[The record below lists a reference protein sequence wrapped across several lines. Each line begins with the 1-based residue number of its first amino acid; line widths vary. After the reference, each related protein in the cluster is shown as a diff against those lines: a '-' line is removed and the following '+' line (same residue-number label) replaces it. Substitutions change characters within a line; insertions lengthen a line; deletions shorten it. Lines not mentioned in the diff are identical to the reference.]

1 MPRER
6 HPNRKI
12 SQRKRSQE
20 KDISRERHP
29 NRKISQ
35 EKDIP
40 TERYLKERE
49 TDRQILLIRVRR
61 EIFHGVVSPRNRP
74 PRLDEKQILER
85 WRVTFKRR
93 LDEKQI
99 SRRNRRFA
107 STRSKFS
114 DIGVSLLAACGLLS
128 PPVASCGLLSPLVAS
143 SRRSPLHQISRPP
156 DLSSPRSP
164 LPQISPPPDLS
175 SPRSLLPQISPP
187 PDLSSP

>member
-6 HPNRKI
+6 HPNRKM

-29 NRKISQ
+29 NIKISQ

-40 TERYLKERE
+40 TERYLKERQ

-74 PRLDEKQILER
+74 FGLDEKQILAPRSVGETQNAR
-85 WRVTFKRR
+85 HSSFLGETCH
-93 LDEKQI
+93 
-99 SRRNRRFA
+99 FA

-114 DIGVSLLAACGLLS
+114 LPRHPKDTFPDTS
-128 PPVASCGLLSPLVAS
+128 PGTSPDTS
-143 SRRSPLHQISRPP
+143 SDTQRKRSSKRFQ
-156 DLSSPRSP
+156 
-164 LPQISPPPDLS
+164 
-175 SPRSLLPQISPP
+175 
-187 PDLSSP
+187 